1 MALVVQKFGG
11 TSVADIDR
19 IRKVASRVAS
29 ARQKWD
35 EVIVVVSA
43 MAGQTDRLIE
53 MAGELSGDPAGREV
67 DLLLASGERITS
79 ALLAIALEG
88 LGVRAISLTG
98 SQAGIM
104 TEGAHT
110 RARVRTIQPKR
121 IRHELDEGRVV
132 IAAGFQGV
140 DQLNEEQT
148 LGRGGSDLTAVALAA
163 ALEADLCEIYTDVEG
178 VFTADPRIVP
188 RAKLLEKISY
198 DEMMELASLGAKVL
212 QSRSVDLAAKYK
224 LQLVVRSSFDEG
236 EGTLITPDEP
246 GFEAPAVNGVSCDKK
261 QSKITAQGVADR
273 PGIAASLFGSL
284 AEKSIAV
291 DMIVQNVSE
300 DGLTDIS
307 ITVNSDAAAEAERI
321 MQETHGSFSARR
333 ILRNDSV
340 AKVSV
345 VGIGMKS
352 QAGVASRTFAALA
365 RDRINIMMISTSE
378 ISISVIVEES
388 QAEEA
393 TRSLHRE
400 FIE

>member
-19 IRKVASRVAS
+19 IKKVASRVAS

-43 MAGQTDRLIE
+43 MAGDTDRLIG
-53 MAGELSGDPAGREV
+53 MAKELSDDPEGREI

-88 LGVRAISLTG
+88 LGVSAISLTG

-121 IRHELDEGRVV
+121 IRRELEEGRVV

-163 ALEADLCEIYTDVEG
+163 ALEADLCEIYTDVKG
-178 VFTADPRIVP
+178 VYTADPRIAP

-212 QSRSVDLAAKYK
+212 QSRSVDLAAKHK

-236 EGTLITPDEP
+236 EGTLITPDEA

-261 QSKITAQGVADR
+261 QSKITALGVADR

-291 DMIVQNVSE
+291 DMIVQNV
-300 DGLTDIS
+300 
-307 ITVNSDAAAEAERI
+307 
-321 MQETHGSFSARR
+321 
-333 ILRNDSV
+333 
-340 AKVSV
+340 
-345 VGIGMKS
+345 
-352 QAGVASRTFAALA
+352 
-365 RDRINIMMISTSE
+365 
-378 ISISVIVEES
+378 
-388 QAEEA
+388 
-393 TRSLHRE
+393 
-400 FIE
+400 